1 MHLGVERIPQAL
13 VVRVPVVVQD
23 DLLLHGLKLHYAL

>member
-1 MHLGVERIPQAL
+1 

-23 DLLLHGLKLHYAL
+23 DLLVHGFELHNTPKKR